1 MVSFKTDVM
10 GVSEYLSGDEVWPGM
25 SLVVA
30 TSTTPWSS
38 GGRRGGKDGDGNR
51 GGNNGGN
58 NGNKGGNNQ
67 GPPDL
72 DEALKKFQDKLNNM
86 LGGGKKGGGK
96 KSGEAVTKIATPLR
110 CRAC

>member
-1 MVSFKTDVM
+1 MAWN
-10 GVSEYLSGDEVWPGM
+10 EPGGGNQHD
-25 SLVVA
+25 
-30 TSTTPWSS
+30 PWSS

-96 KSGEAVTKIATPLR
+96 KSGGGGDKNRNPFALPGLLIIVALAIWA
-110 CRAC
+110 AMG